1 MIYIRIKGYN
11 KNLLTKFSTFL
22 NTLKITKSIKGPI
35 ILPSKY
41 KQFTVKTSPHVLGRS
56 KENYLLRTFN
66 VLFVL
71 KVTRKK
77 DQLFLLKL
85 LKNKHFEGLGLKISL
100 S

>member
-1 MIYIRIKGYN
+1 MIHIRIKGYN

-22 NTLKITKSIKGPI
+22 KTLKLIKSIKGPVV
-35 ILPSKY
+35 LPSQY
-41 KQFTVKTSPHVLGRS
+41 KHFTVKTSPHVFGRS

-66 VLFVL
+66 VLFIL

-77 DQLFLLKL
+77 DQSSLFRL